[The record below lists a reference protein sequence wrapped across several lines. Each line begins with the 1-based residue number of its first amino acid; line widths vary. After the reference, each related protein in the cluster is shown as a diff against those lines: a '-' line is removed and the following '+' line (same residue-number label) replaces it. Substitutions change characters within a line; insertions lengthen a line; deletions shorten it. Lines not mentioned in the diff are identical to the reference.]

1 MPRPTKCRRICKEPA
16 FESFSPDGG
25 DSRGEICLTVDEYE
39 TIRIID
45 LEGNTQEQC
54 ALRMN
59 VARTTV
65 TDIYDGARRKIA
77 DLIVNGRCLKI
88 MGGNYR
94 LCDGSA
100 NTYCGNKRCTRAA
113 SLRADAPEIKK
124 ANQRSDKM
132 KIAVTY
138 QDGEIFQHFG
148 HTEYFK
154 IYEVENGEVVS
165 SEVVGTEGSGHGALA
180 GFLLNGGVDV
190 LICGGI
196 GGGAQMALAQ
206 AGIKLYGGCSGDA
219 DSAVKAYLDGTLGYD
234 PDVHCD
240 HHDHNHDGAHTC
252 GSNGCG
258 RHGCH

>member
-1 MPRPTKCRRICKEPA
+1 MPRPTKCRRICREPV

-25 DSRGEICLTVDEYE
+25 DSHGEICLTVDEYE

-59 VARTTV
+59 VARTTI
-65 TDIYDGARRKIA
+65 TDIYDSARKKIA

-100 NTYCGNKRCTRAA
+100 NTYCGNEKCARAQINRAENQANNLNKR
-113 SLRADAPEIKK
+113 SKI
-124 ANQRSDKM
+124 M

-154 IYEVENGEVVS
+154 VYEVEDGKIVS
-165 SEVVGTEGSGHGALA
+165 SEVVGTEGNGHGALA
-180 GFLLNGGVDV
+180 GFLFNGGVDV

-196 GGGAQMALAQ
+196 GGGAQMALAE

-219 DSAVKAYLDGTLGYD
+219 DSAVEAYLNGTLGYN

-240 HHDHNHDGAHTC
+240 HHDLGHDGGHTC
-252 GSNGCG
+252 GSHGCG
-258 RHGCH
+258 KHGCH

>member
-1 MPRPTKCRRICKEPA
+1 MPRPTKCRRICKEPVY
-16 FESFSPDGG
+16 ESFSPDGG
-25 DSRGEICLTVDEYE
+25 QGDGEICLTVDEYE

-45 LEGNTQEQC
+45 LEGQTQEQC
-54 ALRMN
+54 ALRMD
-59 VARTTV
+59 VARTTI
-65 TDIYDGARRKIA
+65 TDIYDSARKKIA
-77 DLIVNGRCLKI
+77 ELIVNGRCLKI
-88 MGGNYR
+88 MGGNYK

-100 NTYCGNKRCTRAA
+100 HSYCGNANCARAEKNYALRAA
-113 SLRADAPEIKK
+113 EIE
-124 ANQRSDKM
+124 NSRSNKM

-154 IYEVENGEVVS
+154 IYEVEDGKVIS

-180 GFLLNGGVDV
+180 GLLSGSGIDV

-196 GGGAQMALAQ
+196 GGGAQMALAE

-219 DSAVKAYLDGTLGYD
+219 DSAVEAYLGGTLGYD

-240 HHDHNHDGAHTC
+240 HHDHNHDGGHTC

-258 RHGCH
+258 KHGCH